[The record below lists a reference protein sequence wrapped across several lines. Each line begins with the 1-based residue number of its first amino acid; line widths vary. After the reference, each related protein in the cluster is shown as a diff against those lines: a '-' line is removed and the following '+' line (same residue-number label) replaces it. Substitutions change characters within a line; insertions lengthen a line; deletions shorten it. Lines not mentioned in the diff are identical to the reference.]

1 MSKHQYEYRKA
12 MDSIHVSR
20 EWEDDMIQKILNA
33 EKAQKKRIH
42 RAHRLGLAAVAAAAC
57 LTIGAGAAEAA
68 TGIVS
73 DIFAPLLGTAHTE
86 IIDNIGYPVNASDS
100 AGGVTVTADAVIGDN
115 SSVCVIFSMTKD
127 DGTPWTEVPDSSYL
141 VFEDST
147 FDFSITDAGDGVLG
161 AHGSSWFISD
171 DPENRV
177 IRFVEQRT
185 VEDGIPSGHAKET
198 LKNLCIWDEA
208 SQSTKT
214 LVKGKWT
221 LRFDLDFE
229 DTSKQF
235 PSGQAVE
242 FLGEPA
248 VITELMFSPISFSVT
263 IEQNRTEYPLMD
275 DKKYLDGTSEAM
287 DQLDIVLN
295 LKDGREIDLG
305 YWAGGSYGADEG
317 KSVFTK
323 SSMFNEVIPLEDMES
338 VTVCGTEIPLR

>member
-33 EKAQKKRIH
+33 EKSQKKRIH

-177 IRFVEQRT
+177 IRFVEQCT
-185 VEDGIPSGHAKET
+185 IEDGMPSGHAKET

-263 IEQNRTEYPLMD
+263 VEQNRTEYPLMD

>member
-127 DGTPWTEVPDSSYL
+127 DGTPWTEVPDSRDL

-147 FDFSITDAGDGVLG
+147 FDFSITDAGDGALG

-177 IRFVEQRT
+177 IRFVEQCT
-185 VEDGIPSGHAKET
+185 IEDGTPSGHAKET

-248 VITELMFSPISFSVT
+248 VITELTFSPISFSVT
-263 IEQNRTEYPLMD
+263 VEQNRTEYPLKD

-305 YWAGGSYGADEG
+305 YWAGGSYGAVEG

-338 VTVCGTEIPLR
+338 ITVCGTEIPLR

>member
-147 FDFSITDAGDGVLG
+147 FDFNISDAGDGVLG
-161 AHGSSWFISD
+161 AHGGSWFISD

-185 VEDGIPSGHAKET
+185 VEDGMPSGHAKET

-263 IEQNRTEYPLMD
+263 VEQNRTEYPLMD

>member
-147 FDFSITDAGDGVLG
+147 FDFNIADAGDGVLG
-161 AHGSSWFISD
+161 AHGGSWFISD

-185 VEDGIPSGHAKET
+185 VEDGMPSGHAKET

-263 IEQNRTEYPLMD
+263 VEQNRTEYPLMD

>member
-12 MDSIHVSR
+12 MDSIHVTR

-147 FDFSITDAGDGVLG
+147 FDFSITDAGDGALG

-177 IRFVEQRT
+177 IRFVEQCT
-185 VEDGIPSGHAKET
+185 IEDGTPSGHAKET

-263 IEQNRTEYPLMD
+263 VEQNRTEYPLMD

>member
-33 EKAQKKRIH
+33 EKSQKKRIH

-161 AHGSSWFISD
+161 AHGGSWFISD

-185 VEDGIPSGHAKET
+185 VEDGMPSGHAKET
-198 LKNLCIWDEA
+198 LKNLCIGMKRHRAQRLW
-208 SQSTKT
+208 
-214 LVKGKWT
+214 
-221 LRFDLDFE
+221 
-229 DTSKQF
+229 
-235 PSGQAVE
+235 
-242 FLGEPA
+242 
-248 VITELMFSPISFSVT
+248 
-263 IEQNRTEYPLMD
+263 
-275 DKKYLDGTSEAM
+275 
-287 DQLDIVLN
+287 
-295 LKDGREIDLG
+295 
-305 YWAGGSYGADEG
+305 
-317 KSVFTK
+317 
-323 SSMFNEVIPLEDMES
+323 
-338 VTVCGTEIPLR
+338 

>member
-177 IRFVEQRT
+177 IRFVEQCT
-185 VEDGIPSGHAKET
+185 IEDGMPSGHAKET

-263 IEQNRTEYPLMD
+263 VEQNRTEYPLMD

>member
-12 MDSIHVSR
+12 MDSIHVTR

-147 FDFSITDAGDGVLG
+147 FDFNISDAGDGVLG
-161 AHGSSWFISD
+161 AHGGSWFISD

-185 VEDGIPSGHAKET
+185 VEDGMPSGHAKET

-263 IEQNRTEYPLMD
+263 VEQNRTEYPLMD

>member
-147 FDFSITDAGDGVLG
+147 FDFNITDAGDGVLG

-185 VEDGIPSGHAKET
+185 VEDGMPSGHAKET

-263 IEQNRTEYPLMD
+263 VEQNRTEYPLMD